1 MPDAAP
7 LPGELAG
14 LDVVAYMREA
24 LVEAE
29 AAGRAGEVPI
39 GAVLVV
45 DGVIV
50 SRGRA
55 RHRATRSQLM
65 HAEMQALLQGGD
77 PLWERHD
84 DAVLVTTVEPCPMCL
99 GATVMAD
106 VPHVVFALPDTVAG
120 SQRLVD
126 TIPYIRRHI
135 RTYHGGIL
143 EVEAAALFEHF
154 DPATLVYMR
163 TAVSGGSGTQS

>member
-7 LPGELAG
+7 LPGELTG
-14 LDVVAYMREA
+14 LDVVACMREA

-45 DGVIV
+45 EGVIV

-77 PLWERHD
+77 PLWEHYD

-99 GATVMAD
+99 GAIVMAD

-126 TIPYIRRHI
+126 TVPYIRRHI
-135 RTYHGGIL
+135 RTYQGSIL
-143 EVEAAALFEHF
+143 EAEAAALFERF
-154 DPATLVYMR
+154 DPATLAYVR
-163 TAVSGGSGTQS
+163 TGISGG